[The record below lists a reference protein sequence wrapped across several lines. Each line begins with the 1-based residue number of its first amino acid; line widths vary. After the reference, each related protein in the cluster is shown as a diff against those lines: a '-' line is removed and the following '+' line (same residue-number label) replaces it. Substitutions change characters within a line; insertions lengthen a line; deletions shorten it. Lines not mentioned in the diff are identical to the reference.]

1 MFKRRRSSRPED
13 IPHLTERLL
22 LSRAALF
29 WENFWPNLWPTV
41 AVLGLFVT
49 FVLLD
54 FFPSL
59 PGWLHVAVLVG
70 FFLTLVLAIARA
82 VRRVRMPSL
91 EAAER
96 RLETDSDLPHRPLSA
111 LGDKLATGR
120 GDPGAEALWRSHR
133 LKLLSDAR
141 GMRVSWPRAG
151 LLKVDRYALRG
162 ALFLLVVIALVSG
175 GQEWSG
181 RLAGAFSPKL
191 ISPTINVA
199 TRIDAWINPPAY
211 TGLPPLFLKSVENFE
226 GTAGPGE
233 EEIASHVVPVGSE
246 VLAQVQGGEAPP
258 VLKVGSQNQD
268 FSEVAGNTFKAI
280 GTIDDGEFLT
290 IEQSGEVIASWP
302 IVVVVDE
309 APRIA
314 FLQPPGQSERQ
325 SLRLQF
331 NAEDDYGIES
341 ARASIIRADKP
352 DAKPIEL
359 DLLLPGVGMR
369 DVETTSY
376 HDLTPHLWAGLA
388 VDITLFARDAMGQE
402 GQTETV
408 RTVLPERIFQHPVAR
423 ALIELRREL
432 TLDPGARLAV
442 IRGLS
447 ALQAQPDHFFNDFV
461 VALAMRS
468 AERRLIH
475 DSRRRAV
482 AEVQQ
487 LLWETAL
494 RIEHGDLA
502 IAEQDLR
509 DIQKRLMEAL
519 ARGAPADEIE
529 RLMDELQSA
538 MDRFL
543 EALAE
548 DLAEQLAQGQQPE
561 APPESAQMLDS
572 QDLQDLLDAARNLA
586 RSGAHDAARD
596 LLAQLQEMLENLR
609 ANPYQQALGEQG
621 RRAMQMLR
629 NMEDL
634 MQQQQD
640 LLDRSFR
647 RSQRNQL
654 GQQGESNRLGDRSGA
669 APNQQGRPLQ
679 SDNLSDAETQE
690 ALRRALGE
698 LMREL
703 GDALN
708 DIPRPLGNAE
718 QAMREARDALRREA
732 PGAAIDPQARS
743 LDQLQQ
749 GMQAMVDRF
758 MEQMGVQGGQQNAPT
773 GSQAGFG
780 RDPLGR
786 ESGQGTLESIEGV
799 EIPNGAD
806 IKRAREI
813 LDELRRRRGEPHRP
827 SLELDYFDRLLRQ
840 F

>member
-1 MFKRRRSSRPED
+1 MFRRRHSSRPEQ
-13 IPHLTERLL
+13 IPYLSIRLL
-22 LSRAALF
+22 LARAALF
-29 WENFWPNLWPTV
+29 WENLWPALWPAV
-41 AVLGLFVT
+41 AVLGLFIT

-54 FFPSL
+54 LFSYL
-59 PGWLHVAVLVG
+59 PGWLHLHFLVG
-70 FFLTLVLAIARA
+70 FFLALAYAIVRA
-82 VRRVRMPSL
+82 IKQVRLPSL
-91 EAAER
+91 ELAER
-96 RLETDSDLPHRPLSA
+96 RLEIDSNLPHRPISA
-111 LGDKLATGR
+111 LTDKLATGR
-120 GDPGAEALWRSHR
+120 GDPGAERLWRAHR
-133 LKLLSDAR
+133 LQLLSNAR
-141 GMRVSWPRAG
+141 RLHVAWPRPG
-151 LLKVDRYALRG
+151 LSKVDRYALRG
-162 ALFLLVVIALVSG
+162 ALFLLVVIALIVG
-175 GQEWSG
+175 GQDWSR
-181 RLAGAFSPKL
+181 RLAGAFTPTL
-191 ISPTINVA
+191 TSPTLSTA
-199 TRIDAWINPPAY
+199 TQIDAWINPPAY
-211 TGLPPLFLKSVENFE
+211 TNLPPLFLRSAGESDEPAGSLVEE
-226 GTAGPGE
+226 V
-233 EEIASHVVPVGSE
+233 ASLTVPAGSE
-246 VLAQVQGGEAPP
+246 VLAQVQGGKMVPS
-258 VLKVGSQNQD
+258 LKVGSQNQE
-268 FSEVAGNTFKAI
+268 FREVAGNTYKTR
-280 GTIDDGEFLT
+280 GTIEDGDLLT
-290 IEQSGEVIASWP
+290 IEQSGKVIAAWP
-302 IVVVVDE
+302 VSVTMDE
-309 APRIA
+309 APQVA

-325 SLRLQF
+325 SLRMQF
-331 NAEDDYGIES
+331 EAKDDYGVEGV
-341 ARASIIRADKP
+341 RASIVRADKP
-352 DAKPIEL
+352 DAEPIEL

-388 VDITLFARDAMGQE
+388 VDITLTARDALGQE

-432 TLDPGARLAV
+432 TLDPSARLTV
-442 IRGLS
+442 IRGLNT
-447 ALQAQPDHFFNDFV
+447 LQSQPDHFFNDFV

-475 DSRRRAV
+475 DSRQRAV

-509 DIQKRLMEAL
+509 EIQRKLMEAL

-634 MQQQQD
+634 MQQQQE

-654 GQQGESNRLGDRSGA
+654 GQQGESNRPGEQSGA
-669 APNQQGRPLQ
+669 APNQQGRPMR
-679 SDNLSDAETQE
+679 SDNLSDAEAQE

-732 PGAAIDPQARS
+732 PGSAIDPQARS

-813 LDELRRRRGEPHRP
+813 LNELRRRRGEPHRP
-827 SLELDYFDRLLRQ
+827 NLELDYFDRLLRQ